1 MVLLI
6 SLYQVKDLMV
16 HFYRIIICAVNNRL
30 IIVFFVVVVVVVVV
44 VVYFKYIDSEILN
57 KKKTN
62 N

>member
-30 IIVFFVVVVVVVVV
+30 IIVFFVVVVVVVV
-44 VVYFKYIDSEILN
+44 YFKYIDSEILN

>member
-44 VVYFKYIDSEILN
+44 VYFKYIDSEILN

>member
-44 VVYFKYIDSEILN
+44 YFKYIDSEILN